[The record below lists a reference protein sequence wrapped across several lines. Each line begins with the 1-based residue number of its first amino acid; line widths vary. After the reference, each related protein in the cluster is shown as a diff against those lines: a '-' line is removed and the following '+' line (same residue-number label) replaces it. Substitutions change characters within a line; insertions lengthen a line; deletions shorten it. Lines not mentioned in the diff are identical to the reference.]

1 MRKALTLILPLFL
14 CACTSGEKFSRE
26 VVRSEMDRCP
36 EASFIDG
43 QNGSLKWN
51 YTTGLELKA
60 FLDSALDSHAYEDR
74 ALKIGCEQTISHP
87 STVAM
92 QSQLLAVQP
101 GMKVLEIGTGS
112 GYQTAVLCRMGAKVF
127 TVERQK
133 GLFDQTRKLLAAL
146 RYNARCF
153 LGDGYKGLAEVDYG
167 PYDRIIVT
175 CGAPEVP
182 AALMAQLKA
191 GGIMVIPL
199 GDGQHEMLRIT
210 KNGEREEDWQVER
223 FGTYSFVPML
233 DGRQM
238 R

>member
-1 MRKALTLILPLFL
+1 MMQDTFKHKGLRQQMVDTLRANGI
-14 CACTSGEKFSRE
+14 S
-26 VVRSEMDRCP
+26 D
-36 EASFIDG
+36 EAV
-43 QNGSLKWN
+43 
-51 YTTGLELKA
+51 LKA
-60 FLDSALDSHAYEDR
+60 MNEVPRHFFLDSALDSHAYEDR

-92 QSQLLAVQP
+92 QSQLLALQP

-112 GYQTAVLCRMGAKVF
+112 GYQTAVLCRLGAKVF

-133 GLFDQTRKLLAAL
+133 GLFDKTRTLLRDL

-153 LGDGYKGLAEVDYG
+153 LGDGYQGLAEVNYG

-182 AALMAQLKA
+182 EALMAQLKV

-199 GDGQHEMLRIT
+199 GDEEQEMLRIT
-210 KNGEREEDWQVER
+210 KEGESREEWKVEK

-233 DGRQM
+233 NGKQM
-238 R
+238 KS

>member
-1 MRKALTLILPLFL
+1 MNLSDTFKHKGLRQQMVDHLRQHGINDECVLRAMN
-14 CACTSGEKFSRE
+14 E
-26 VVRSEMDRCP
+26 VPRH
-36 EASFIDG
+36 
-43 QNGSLKWN
+43 W
-51 YTTGLELKA
+51 
-60 FLDSALDSHAYEDR
+60 FLDSALDSHAYDDR

-87 STVAM
+87 STVAI
-92 QSQLLAVQP
+92 QSQLLALQP

-112 GYQTAVLCRMGAKVF
+112 GYQTAILCRMGAKVF

-133 GLFDQTRKLLAAL
+133 GLFDKTRRLLSDL

-153 LGDGYKGLAEVDYG
+153 LGDGYHGLAEVNYG

-182 AALMAQLKA
+182 EALMAQLKV

-199 GDGQHEMLRIT
+199 GDGEQEMLRIT
-210 KNGEREEDWQVER
+210 KHGDDRSLWQVEK

-233 DGRQM
+233 NGKQM
-238 R
+238 KSV